1 MGMTF
6 AKPRAATQEDINSI
20 IDKFAHAAE
29 YLERAGFDG
38 IQLHG
43 AHGYLIAQF
52 LSQTTNK
59 RTDKY
64 GGSLENRFR
73 IIQEIAD
80 EIHKRV
86 KPDFILGIKM
96 NSVEF
101 QEDGFTPE
109 DATAACK
116 ALEGCRFDY
125 VELSGGTYQE
135 LAFVHKRESTKKRE
149 SFFLEFA
156 EEIVKPLTK
165 TKTYVT
171 GGFKTVGAMVAAL
184 DTVDGV
190 GLGRPAAQ
198 EFMLPKQIL
207 EGKIKGVKKM
217 HIEDGDVVLGT
228 IAAGTQ
234 MRQVSNDHEPMDLSI
249 EENVEAL
256 RKELAS
262 WGQKRAQ
269 DTECKE
275 FGFIDWTQ
283 NVQPYGV
290 VRTGSSS

>member
-1 MGMTF
+1 
-6 AKPRAATQEDINSI
+6 
-20 IDKFAHAAE
+20 
-29 YLERAGFDG
+29 
-38 IQLHG
+38 
-43 AHGYLIAQF
+43 
-52 LSQTTNK
+52 
-59 RTDKY
+59 
-64 GGSLENRFR
+64 
-73 IIQEIAD
+73 
-80 EIHKRV
+80 
-86 KPDFILGIKM
+86 M